1 MKLKFYLRG
10 LGLGLIVA
18 ALVLGVHHARS
29 TGASGNMTDD
39 EIKARAAQL
48 GMIDGSSRLTEDDEL
63 STQEMLAELQDNDVT
78 DVTNETADA
87 GIVSDDSA
95 ASDQDVDSVNAG
107 DTEDSTADVIAD
119 AAALIEDTTAE
130 ITTDAPD
137 DPGLDYPTED
147 DSFSMLEAE
156 TITAEPTSDTNS
168 ETDHEFTAAA
178 ETTTESGAG
187 GSATGVSGTITISSG
202 DSSDRVARKLADA
215 GIVSNA
221 ADYDRFLCA
230 HGYDRVLRTGTYNLS
245 AGMSDD
251 EIAKVITGR

>member
-29 TGASGNMTDD
+29 AGSAGTMTDD
-39 EIKARAAQL
+39 EVKARAAQL
-48 GMIDGSSRLTEDDEL
+48 GMIDGSSRLTDDEL
-63 STQEMLAELQDNDVT
+63 STEEMLAELQDNDVT

-87 GIVSDDSA
+87 DIVSTDPVS
-95 ASDQDVDSVNAG
+95 SDQDVDSENAG
-107 DTEDSTADVIAD
+107 DTGDTEETASDVIAD

-147 DSFSMLEAE
+147 DSFMMPAE
-156 TITAEPTSDTNS
+156 TITSESSEGTDN
-168 ETDHEFTAAA
+168 ETDHEFTPAQEPSA
-178 ETTTESGAG
+178 
-187 GSATGVSGTITISSG
+187 GSATGGAGTITISSG

-215 GIVSNA
+215 GIVSSA
-221 ADYDRFLCA
+221 ADYDKFLCT
-230 HGYDRVLRTGTYNLS
+230 HGYDRVLRVGTYDLS

-251 EIAKVITGR
+251 EIARVITGR

>member
-29 TGASGNMTDD
+29 AGSAGTMTDD
-39 EIKARAAQL
+39 EVKARAAQL
-48 GMIDGSSRLTEDDEL
+48 GMIDGSSRLTDDEL
-63 STQEMLAELQDNDVT
+63 STEEMLAELQDNDVT

-87 GIVSDDSA
+87 DIVSTDPVS
-95 ASDQDVDSVNAG
+95 SDQDVDPENAG
-107 DTEDSTADVIAD
+107 DTEETASDVIAD

-147 DSFSMLEAE
+147 DSFMMPAE
-156 TITAEPTSDTNS
+156 TITSESSEGTDN
-168 ETDHEFTAAA
+168 ETDHEFTPAQEPSA
-178 ETTTESGAG
+178 
-187 GSATGVSGTITISSG
+187 GSATGGAGTITISSG

-215 GIVSNA
+215 GIVSSA
-221 ADYDRFLCA
+221 ADYDKFLCT
-230 HGYDRVLRTGTYNLS
+230 HGYDRVLRVGTYDLS

-251 EIAKVITGR
+251 EIARVITGR

>member
-29 TGASGNMTDD
+29 AGSAGTMTDD
-39 EIKARAAQL
+39 EVKARAAQL
-48 GMIDGSSRLTEDDEL
+48 GMIDGSSRLTDDEL
-63 STQEMLAELQDNDVT
+63 STEEMLAELQDNDVT

-87 GIVSDDSA
+87 DIVSTDPVS
-95 ASDQDVDSVNAG
+95 SDQDVDPENAG
-107 DTEDSTADVIAD
+107 DTEETASDVIAD

-147 DSFSMLEAE
+147 DSFMMPTE
-156 TITAEPTSDTNS
+156 TITSEPSEASDN
-168 ETDHEFTAAA
+168 ETDHEFTPAQEPAA
-178 ETTTESGAG
+178 
-187 GSATGVSGTITISSG
+187 GSATGGAGTITISSG

-215 GIVSNA
+215 GIVSSA
-221 ADYDRFLCA
+221 ADYDKFLCT
-230 HGYDRVLRTGTYNLS
+230 HGYDRVLRVGTYDLS

-251 EIAKVITGR
+251 EIARVITGR

>member
-29 TGASGNMTDD
+29 TSGTGTMSDD

-48 GMIDGSSRLTEDDEL
+48 GMIDGSSRLSDDEL
-63 STQEMLAELQDNDVT
+63 STEEMLAELQDNDVT

-87 GIVSDDSA
+87 GSVSDDPFA
-95 ASDQDVDSVNAG
+95 ADQDIDSENDG
-107 DTEDSTADVIAD
+107 ETEETASDVIAD

-147 DSFSMLEAE
+147 DSFTMAEPE
-156 TITAEPTSDTNS
+156 TITSEPTSDTNS
-168 ETDHEFTAAA
+168 ETDHEFTPAA
-178 ETTTESGAG
+178 ESSAG
-187 GSATGVSGTITISSG
+187 GSATGSSGTITISGG

-215 GIVSNA
+215 GIVSSA
-221 ADYDRFLCA
+221 AEYDKFLCS

-251 EIAKVITGR
+251 EIAKLITGR